1 MFCPHCGT
9 SNAGGQFCT
18 SCGSAIIQPAAA
30 PAPPT
35 PQFVNPS
42 QPTQV
47 SVYATTGASTS
58 NVFSTWGIVLGSV
71 AFLILPVLFGPVGII
86 LAAVGKSKNEPRS
99 TVALAVSIVGTVM
112 GMIIGW
118 IVGSTFGY

>member
-1 MFCPHCGT
+1 
-9 SNAGGQFCT
+9 
-18 SCGSAIIQPAAA
+18 
-30 PAPPT
+30 
-35 PQFVNPS
+35 
-42 QPTQV
+42 
-47 SVYATTGASTS
+47 
-58 NVFSTWGIVLGSV
+58 V